1 MEDTRRLA
9 AQLVA
14 VARLMAPALHQLGCS
29 SLLMTKVSLY
39 DSLHDSLYDSLLESL
54 YESLPVN
61 DPGEG
66 AETRGEPGEVDA
78 ERDERQDGAQGA
90 AVTREEVEAD

>member
-29 SLLMTKVSLY
+29 SLLMTQVSLH
-39 DSLHDSLYDSLLESL
+39 DSFYDSLYDSL
-54 YESLPVN
+54 PVD